1 MRAVGLLMLLLAVV
15 LPAAAFDLVTG
26 AEAAADREGQAPAR
40 TRSLPV
46 PGAPTLDL
54 LSPGLGKA
62 ITSPLDIR
70 LRWKAQEGAAIDA
83 ASVKVRYGRFGL
95 DVTSRLLAVA
105 QVSDAGIEAPGAKLP
120 KGEHRLTIEVADT
133 QKRIGRRE
141 FVVEVSE

>member
-1 MRAVGLLMLLLAVV
+1 MRAVGLLFVLLAMV

-46 PGAPTLDL
+46 PTLDL

-70 LRWKAQEGAAIDA
+70 LRWKAQAGAAIDP

-95 DVTSRLLAVA
+95 DVTSRVLAAA
-105 QVSDAGIEAPGAKLP
+105 QVSDAGIEAPGARLP

-141 FVVEVSE
+141 FVVEVAE